1 MCVYNVKNYWRI
13 RRIAII
19 CSNFPPLTTRT
30 IPFFIFPIYNF
41 LLFAQQHEI
50 CKSRTVNRAQIYN
63 RPILTDTYR
72 DHWTGIENDK
82 ARYTHERIHS
92 VHTHTHTPWAN
103 NNYRESWSLGQA
115 RENSDIISRTCA
127 NTHTHTHLRSNK
139 RLLVPSFIFLLCLQ
153 YQHRRARWPVS
164 SLCALVA
171 SFYIIKFLTY

>member
-1 MCVYNVKNYWRI
+1 MYKMCNSFPLIHVKNYSRIIIYVFTKLLCINEIYIHIYIYVYNVKNNWRI

-92 VHTHTHTPWAN
+92 VHTHTHTH
-103 NNYRESWSLGQA
+103 RGQTIITESRG
-115 RENSDIISRTCA
+115 
-127 NTHTHTHLRSNK
+127 
-139 RLLVPSFIFLLCLQ
+139 
-153 YQHRRARWPVS
+153 
-164 SLCALVA
+164 ALDKPEK
-171 SFYIIKFLTY
+171 IPI